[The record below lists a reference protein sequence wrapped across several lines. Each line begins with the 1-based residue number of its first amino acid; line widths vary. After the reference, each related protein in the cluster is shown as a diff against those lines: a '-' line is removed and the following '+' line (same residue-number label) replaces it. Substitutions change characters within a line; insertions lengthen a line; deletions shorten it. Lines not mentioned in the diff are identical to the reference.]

1 MAYNQLSTPK
11 KISYFSHFPH
21 YFIKP
26 YKGQEVVEN
35 NDVILSKLNSKNC
48 EWMLRPDVA
57 LSESS
62 QCILENMEQVNQS
75 ELVTDETIEKL
86 NDKLETLKSHL
97 DNLNTGNKSTTPTS
111 NDIYRVLQFALDGDD
126 NFDNFLKDA
135 MATGA
140 SLYVLAVTLRA
151 I

>member
-1 MAYNQLSTPK
+1 
-11 KISYFSHFPH
+11 
-21 YFIKP
+21 
-26 YKGQEVVEN
+26 
-35 NDVILSKLNSKNC
+35 
-48 EWMLRPDVA
+48 MLRPDVA